1 MLNLHRGQGLELI
14 WRDKFQCPTEEE
26 YCEMAMDKT
35 GGLFRLAIGLMYCF
49 AASGKDKE
57 CMPLVNTMSLY
68 FQIRD
73 DLINLVD
80 EDYFKSKSFCDDLSE
95 GKFSF
100 PIIHCVKK
108 SGENDTRL
116 LAILRQHT
124 DDVETKRHALNI
136 MKETGSFL
144 YTRDKC
150 CELKKTIEI
159 EVEKLGGNQSL
170 IKILDFLHL
179 QVIE

>member
-1 MLNLHRGQGLELI
+1 
-14 WRDKFQCPTEEE
+14 
-26 YCEMAMDKT
+26 MDKT

-57 CMPLVNTMSLY
+57 CMPLVNAMSLY

-80 EDYFKSKSFCDDLSE
+80 EDYFKAKSFCDDLSE

-144 YTRDKC
+144 YTRHKC

-159 EVEKLGGNQSL
+159 KVEKLGGNQSL